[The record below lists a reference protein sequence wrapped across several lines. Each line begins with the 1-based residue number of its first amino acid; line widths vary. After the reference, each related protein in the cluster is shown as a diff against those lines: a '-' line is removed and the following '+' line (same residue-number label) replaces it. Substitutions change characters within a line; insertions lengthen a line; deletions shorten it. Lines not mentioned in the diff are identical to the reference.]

1 MNRGEVVLVD
11 WPYSDLTG
19 SKLRPAIVVQADFLN
34 GVIDDTIYV
43 QITGTRHGIP
53 DTEVEIDPA
62 VEPASGLV
70 KTSYASCN
78 NLLTRDQAIVH
89 HTLGILSDARMRQ
102 VGDCL
107 KMVLEL
113 P

>member
-62 VEPASGLV
+62 VQPASGLV